1 MAEAGSADPSTAEEK
16 RPVVSS
22 SESVSTGTTISRV
35 KLLDTMVDTFLQKL
49 VAAGSYQR
57 FTDCYKRVYQ
67 LQPEMTQ
74 RIYDRFITQL
84 ETSIREEISEIKK
97 EGNLEAVLNSLD
109 KIVEEG
115 KNCKEPACLD
125 TLLQAPTVLVEGE
138 AGRTSYQ
145 RGRRRRMRALGMGRG
160 ELGNLFFADAK
171 PSGAESG
178 KAFMSKQEGSE
189 VVKRPRRFA
198 DYGMGAPA
206 PYPDPLEPRREV
218 CELNPNCDE
227 LADHIGFQDAY
238 QRFYGTTA

>member
-115 KNCKEPACLD
+115 KNCKEPACNE
-125 TLLQAPTVLVEGE
+125 TPCSVMFRNRRPRTGSWPVPSWRG
-138 AGRTSYQ
+138 AGRWRSCSC
-145 RGRRRRMRALGMGRG
+145 RSRPGSRPGRLCT
-160 ELGNLFFADAK
+160 ENSGNWW
-171 PSGAESG
+171 P
-178 KAFMSKQEGSE
+178 
-189 VVKRPRRFA
+189 
-198 DYGMGAPA
+198 
-206 PYPDPLEPRREV
+206 
-218 CELNPNCDE
+218 C
-227 LADHIGFQDAY
+227 
-238 QRFYGTTA
+238 

>member
-145 RGRRRRMRALGMGRG
+145 R
-160 ELGNLFFADAK
+160 DAK

-178 KAFMSKQEGSE
+178 KGTAFMSKQEGSE

>member
-145 RGRRRRMRALGMGRG
+145 R
-160 ELGNLFFADAK
+160 DAK

>member
-115 KNCKEPACLD
+115 KNCKEPAWRPSGIPEKDLCSTMAPYFLQQRD
-125 TLLQAPTVLVEGE
+125 TLQRHVQKQEAKNRELASAIL
-138 AGRTSYQ
+138 AGRRQVEELQLQVQARQQAWQMRSPVVQ
-145 RGRRRRMRALGMGRG
+145 SLAKVQPSCPSRRAAR
-160 ELGNLFFADAK
+160 
-171 PSGAESG
+171 
-178 KAFMSKQEGSE
+178 
-189 VVKRPRRFA
+189 
-198 DYGMGAPA
+198 
-206 PYPDPLEPRREV
+206 
-218 CELNPNCDE
+218 
-227 LADHIGFQDAY
+227 
-238 QRFYGTTA
+238 